1 MRCFSAKNS
10 YITALCIYGYSYTIF
25 IPVILLIISNH
36 SYEYAISGFFAVGLL
51 LTLIGILIKYTG
63 VKQINDILPLAAIAP
78 IVAIIGLNLI
88 PNTFKQARLIT
99 MTDFTVISIA
109 LITLVTIIIT
119 STLLKGFLSIIPI
132 LLGII
137 VGYIMSL
144 IFGIID
150 FTNVLSADWIVLPT
164 YYVLIFDLNSILM
177 ILPITIISLFENLG
191 HLEAL
196 SHIVNK
202 NLM

>member
-1 MRCFSAKNS
+1 MYLGSSFS
-10 YITALCIYGYSYTIF
+10 F

-63 VKQINDILPLAAIAP
+63 VKQINGILPLAAIAP

-150 FTNVLSADWIVLPT
+150 FINVLSADWIVLPT
-164 YYVLIFDLNSILM
+164 YYVPIFDLNSILM

>member
-1 MRCFSAKNS
+1 MYLGSSFS
-10 YITALCIYGYSYTIF
+10 F

-99 MTDFTVISIA
+99 MTDFTVISINC
-109 LITLVTIIIT
+109 INYVSNYYYNINFI
-119 STLLKGFLSIIPI
+119 KRI
-132 LLGII
+132 LLQFYW
-137 VGYIMSL
+137 V
-144 IFGIID
+144 
-150 FTNVLSADWIVLPT
+150 
-164 YYVLIFDLNSILM
+164 
-177 ILPITIISLFENLG
+177 
-191 HLEAL
+191 
-196 SHIVNK
+196 
-202 NLM
+202 